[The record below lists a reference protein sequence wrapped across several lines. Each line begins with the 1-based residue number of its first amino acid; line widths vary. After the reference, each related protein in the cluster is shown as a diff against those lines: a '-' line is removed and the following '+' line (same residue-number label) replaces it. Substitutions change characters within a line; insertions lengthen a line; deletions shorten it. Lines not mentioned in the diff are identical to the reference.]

1 LKKLFL
7 IFTIIILVSITAII
21 KNTTKK
27 IEDQIFAYKESVR
40 VLKSDL
46 ANVRL
51 EYDYLSSAEKLL
63 EYQSLYFEDQLVQK
77 KIEDIKIYNISCC
90 NLKHRKFILKI
101 IFGSIGFIY
110 FSKILNNFSQFNLS
124 LFSIECSKLLDC
136 LIARSRLKVFCF

>member
-1 LKKLFL
+1 MKKLFL
-7 IFTIIILVSITAII
+7 AFAIMVLVLTTAII

-46 ANVRL
+46 ENIQL

-77 KIEDIKIYNISCC
+77 KIEDIKIYNISE
-90 NLKHRKFILKI
+90 NANKLEHYKI
-101 IFGSIGFIY
+101 T
-110 FSKILNNFSQFNLS
+110 K
-124 LFSIECSKLLDC
+124 EK
-136 LIARSRLKVFCF
+136 